1 MIVHDISDDDAE
13 RILPEITEEGLLL
26 EPSAKAAPPV
36 LPPARTRK
44 AKELQTRLGVGKP
57 IIAGGHGPRA
67 VTRSSGSSRGKRAKS
82 SKSLKPTEDTIE
94 EGLSHLHFPS
104 LKLIKKF

>member
-1 MIVHDISDDDAE
+1 MIVHEISDDDTE
-13 RILPEITEEGLLL
+13 KILPEMVEEVLLL
-26 EPSAKAAPPV
+26 EPSPKAAPPPL

-57 IIAGGHGPRA
+57 IIAGGRGPRA
-67 VTRSSGSSRGKRAKS
+67 VTRSAGSSRGKQAKS

-94 EGLSHLHFPS
+94 EGLSRLPFPRPE
-104 LKLIKKF
+104 IY

>member
-13 RILPEITEEGLLL
+13 RTLPEITEEGSLL
-26 EPSAKAAPPV
+26 EPSAKAAPSPV

-57 IIAGGHGPRA
+57 VIAGGHGPRA
-67 VTRSSGSSRGKRAKS
+67 VTRSTGSSRGKRAKS

-94 EGLSHLHFPS
+94 EGLSHLHFPR
-104 LKLIKKF
+104 LEIN

>member
-1 MIVHDISDDDAE
+1 MIVHDISDDDAD
-13 RILPEITEEGLLL
+13 RTLPEITEEVSLL
-26 EPSAKAAPPV
+26 EPSTEAAPSV

-94 EGLSHLHFPS
+94 EGLSRLHFPRPE
-104 LKLIKKF
+104 IN